1 MKTEGYEEE
10 GGLGVGAPGR
20 NAAAVPGM
28 GGRDGEAVAAP
39 AATAGTAMEGGRA
52 VAATAA
58 DGGEDDGDQDDE
70 DGLSPE
76 GDGGGAMGRKKKRRL
91 CEDRRFGEIGGRR
104 GRLLGFITF
113 VHGAFT
119 VTRDTSFVL
128 STCIYCAHTQFLSLL
143 APPRHIR
150 SEAVR
155 SRRRRDGRQRGSSRG
170 RGRRAQAQGRE
181 VRP

>member
-104 GRLLGFITF
+104 GRLLGFIHSYM
-113 VHGAFT
+113 VHSPLLETPRSFCPPVFIVPTLNSYPGSHPQGIYDQRRYGPGGAE
-119 VTRDTSFVL
+119 
-128 STCIYCAHTQFLSLL
+128 IA
-143 APPRHIR
+143 
-150 SEAVR
+150 
-155 SRRRRDGRQRGSSRG
+155 GSG
-170 RGRRAQAQGRE
+170 AAAGGGGGGRRHRGER
-181 VRP
+181 